1 MAFRSTLN
9 NVFYSMKDTRTP
21 AVNASVGALLNIVL
35 NITLPQFF
43 GVKGIAL
50 SSTITAVYIT
60 SSLMWNMMKKFEA
73 IDMKVFFTNI
83 RRIVLSGVIMLVA
96 ICLFHHFMNGL
107 NTLLMF
113 SLGGLLAVIIYS
125 ICVIAFR
132 VPVAIQI
139 IGMLISKK

>member
-1 MAFRSTLN
+1 
-9 NVFYSMKDTRTP
+9 
-21 AVNASVGALLNIVL
+21 
-35 NITLPQFF
+35 
-43 GVKGIAL
+43 
-50 SSTITAVYIT
+50 
-60 SSLMWNMMKKFEA
+60 MKKFEA

-125 ICVIAFR
+125 ICVITFR

-139 IGMLISKK
+139 ISMLISKKK